1 MVHRVF
7 PARLIQT
14 HPALWFWLAFWVLNG
29 LLFLPLYLFN
39 QESASLFPGPALFAN
54 GLWLGINRLLIWRE
68 NLDPVRLS
76 LELTLVVAL
85 WSTIRRLQRPT
96 VRGIV
101 VGLYLVALSYYL
113 YEAIMVSIYRADPVF
128 YSHYFLVRDG
138 LPFLARHLQTS
149 IWLYIG
155 GLVGLAVAL
164 AVLVGLLNLLLISAM
179 EPKLPRWTRQGIALL
194 AGMALVSGLC
204 YRGDTASSEMV
215 VSSLGF
221 KLQKNIASS
230 RQLFHDIASFDDAR
244 AHQVYNYAGYGL
256 QQTPD
261 LYLIFIESYGSVLYK
276 RKDYHKAYTALLA
289 ELEGKFGEAGWHT
302 RSTLSESPTWG
313 GGSWLAYTS
322 LLLGLRIDNHPQ
334 YLSLLNKYQVE
345 RYPGLGHYLQSQGY
359 YYAWVSSIANELDD
373 QMWSKYTR
381 FTGVDAWLRHSDLHY
396 SGPEY
401 GWGPAPPDQYVLHYA
416 NELLQARTDQPLFF
430 VTLTQN
436 SHYPWTPQPTL
447 VEDWQSLTE
456 IEAQPLETPPDEVER
471 SVKRQN
477 YLRAIEYQLRMLTD
491 FILNTGNENSLFIL
505 VGDHQPP
512 QVSRRSDGWA
522 TPVHLISREQA
533 LVDAFADY
541 GFTPGLAVQSL
552 EPSLH
557 HEGFYSL
564 FVRVLQGQYGAD
576 RIALPQY
583 LPTGVTIGQ
592 TDTATP

>member
-1 MVHRVF
+1 MVHRLF
-7 PARLIQT
+7 PVQWIQAR
-14 HPALWFWLAFWVLNG
+14 PALCFWLAFVILNG
-29 LLFLPLYLFN
+29 LLFLPLYLLN
-39 QESASLFPGPALFAN
+39 QESASFWPGPALFAD
-54 GLWLGINRLLIWRE
+54 GLWLGVNRLLIWRE
-68 NLDPVRLS
+68 NLDPLRLS

-85 WSTIRRLQRPT
+85 WSNNRSLQRPA
-96 VRGIV
+96 VRGMVAGI
-101 VGLYLVALSYYL
+101 YLVALSYYL
-113 YEAIMVSIYRADPVF
+113 YEAIMVSIYRTDPVF

-155 GLVGLAVAL
+155 GIVGLAVAL
-164 AVLVGLLNLLLISAM
+164 SLVLGLLNVLLISAM
-179 EPKLPRWTRQGIALL
+179 DPKLPRWTRTGVALL
-194 AGMALVSGLC
+194 AGLVLVTGLC
-204 YRGDTASSEMV
+204 YQHYTASPEMV

-230 RQLFHDIASFDDAR
+230 RQLFHDIASFDDTRAR
-244 AHQVYNYAGYGL
+244 QAYNYASYQL
-256 QQTPD
+256 QQKPD
-261 LYLIFIESYGSVLYK
+261 IYLIFIESYGSVLYK
-276 RKDYHKAYTALLA
+276 RTDYHKAYTALLA
-289 ELEGKFGEAGWHT
+289 ELEDKFAEAGWHT

-373 QMWSKYTR
+373 QLWSKYIR
-381 FTGVDAWLRHSDLHY
+381 FTGVDAWLRHSDLNY

-401 GWGPAPPDQYVLHYA
+401 GWGPAPPDQYVLPYA
-416 NELLQARTDQPLFF
+416 DQLLQARTDQPLFF

-436 SHYPWTPQPTL
+436 SHYPWTPLPTL
-447 VEDWQSLTE
+447 VEDWRTLAE
-456 IEAQPLETPPDEVER
+456 VEAQPMAPPQEDVER

-491 FILNTGNENSLFIL
+491 FILNTDNEESLFIL

-522 TPVHLISREQA
+522 TPVHLISRNGA
-533 LVDAFADY
+533 LVDSFAEY
-541 GFTPGLAVQSL
+541 GFTPGLTVQSL

-564 FVRVLQGQYGAD
+564 FVRVLQSRYGAD
-576 RIALPQY
+576 RIALPPY
-583 LPTGVTIGQ
+583 LPGGVTMEAQ
-592 TDTATP
+592 P